1 MDWSHFSRFKR
12 LSSFALKF
20 SNGLKMLTAR
30 VGVFNLLLLFSDIF
44 FYGIRHSLILTGL
57 GVQCPLVSVTLIVAI
72 SIFAGFVSL
81 MPLGLGGYDLS
92 LVFLLT
98 LIGVPKELALVV
110 PVINRIVM
118 IGAGL
123 ILGTISMGR
132 ISLSRKTVMDVSE
145 NSALA
150 DRIN

>member
-1 MDWSHFSRFKR
+1 MFE
-12 LSSFALKF
+12 
-20 SNGLKMLTAR
+20 
-30 VGVFNLLLLFSDIF
+30 LLLFSDIL
-44 FYGIRHSLILTGL
+44 FYGIRHSLILIGL
-57 GVQCPLVSVTLIVAI
+57 GVQCSLVSVTLIVAI

-98 LIGVPKELALVV
+98 LIGVPKELAMVV
-110 PVINRIVM
+110 PLINRMVM
-118 IGAGL
+118 IGVGL
-123 ILGTISMGR
+123 ILGTISMSR
-132 ISLSRKTVMDVSE
+132 ISLSRKTLMDVSE